1 MQDDVRQTKA
11 AHEGRADDELFSNP
25 MQRGFEKIVT
35 PFQGFIRDETTAS
48 VLLLIC
54 TVAAL
59 VLANSSWSE
68 AYTALLHTRIGV
80 SVGDFTFGKD
90 LHHWINDG
98 FMALFFFVIG
108 LEIKRE
114 LLAGELQNVRLA
126 IPVIA
131 AAIGGMTVLEL
142 SDLIKAIET
151 KFDVKASAPVAIA
164 APVPGALI
172 RIAGIEPP

>member
-1 MQDDVRQTKA
+1 
-11 AHEGRADDELFSNP
+11 
-25 MQRGFEKIVT
+25 
-35 PFQGFIRDETTAS
+35 
-48 VLLLIC
+48 
-54 TVAAL
+54 

-68 AYTALLHTRIGV
+68 AYTTLLHTRIGV

-131 AAIGGMTVLEL
+131 AAVGGMM
-142 SDLIKAIET
+142 
-151 KFDVKASAPVAIA
+151 
-164 APVPGALI
+164 VPALI
-172 RIAGIEPP
+172 YAGFNAGTASSHGWRPIPPLRWACWRYSAVAFPRPWLHSSRPSPSLTISGQSW

>member
-114 LLAGELQNVRLA
+114 GEVLGRHGRRL
-126 IPVIA
+126 PEV
-131 AAIGGMTVLEL
+131 VW
-142 SDLIKAIET
+142 
-151 KFDVKASAPVAIA
+151 FDILRITRGRAVATQ
-164 APVPGALI
+164 
-172 RIAGIEPP
+172 R